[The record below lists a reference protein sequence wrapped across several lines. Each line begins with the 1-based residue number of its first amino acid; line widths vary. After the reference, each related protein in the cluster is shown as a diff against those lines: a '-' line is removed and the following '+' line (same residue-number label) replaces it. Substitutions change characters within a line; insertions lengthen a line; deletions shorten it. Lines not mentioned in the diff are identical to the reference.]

1 MSHPHYVGTLQRS
14 FKQAVIHLLET
25 DYGLLGSGRV
35 LSLLAD
41 DLQQLADQFH
51 PLADH
56 LQSGWLVFTGTKAS
70 GSKPH
75 PGQSGGDH
83 QLVTLAWPVLLPEDI
98 QALADLPSGH
108 EGRTTRSQLTRKRLV
123 RLIEYGWQH
132 PQGPV
137 LLTTTDLGLMVGLT
151 QSQVGGLL
159 AQARQETGQALPTKG
174 YYFDQGMAPSHKAEV
189 VALYEQGLD
198 EANIARQTQHS
209 PSSVGR
215 YLRDYERV
223 KVLMR
228 RQVTTEEIAPLIGLQ
243 PGVVK
248 AYVELIAK
256 YHPEL
261 IPKSELTPAGA

>member
-1 MSHPHYVGTLQRS
+1 MRTNHYLGTLQRS
-14 FKQAVIHLLET
+14 FKQAVVHLLET

-51 PLADH
+51 PPADH

-70 GSKPH
+70 GHKTH

-98 QALADLPSGH
+98 QALVDLPPGQV
-108 EGRTTRSQLTRKRLV
+108 GRTARSDLAQKRLV

-132 PQGPV
+132 PLGPV

-151 QSQVGGLL
+151 QSQVGRLL
-159 AQARQETGQALPTKG
+159 AAARQKTGKALLTKG
-174 YYFDQGMAPSHKAEV
+174 YYFDQGQAPSHKADV

-198 EANIARQTQHS
+198 EAAIAYHTHHAQ
-209 PSSVGR
+209 SSVGR

-223 KVLMR
+223 KVLLR
-228 RQVTTEEIAPLIGLQ
+228 RQVQTDEIAPLLGLQ
-243 PGVVK
+243 PSVVK
-248 AYVELIAK
+248 AYVKLIAQ
-256 YHPEL
+256 YHPDL
-261 IPKSELTPAGA
+261 VLKSEISPAGT

>member
-1 MSHPHYVGTLQRS
+1 MSTNHYAGTLQRS
-14 FKQAVIHLLET
+14 FKQAVVHLLET

-35 LSLLAD
+35 LNLLAE

-51 PLADH
+51 PAAEH

-70 GSKPH
+70 GPKPQ

-98 QALADLPSGH
+98 QALADLPPGRA
-108 EGRTTRSQLTRKRLV
+108 GRTAHSQLTQQRLV
-123 RLIEYGWQH
+123 RLIEYGWHH

-151 QSQVGGLL
+151 QSQVGRLIS
-159 AQARQETGQALPTKG
+159 QARQETGKPLLTKG
-174 YYFDQGMAPSHKAEV
+174 YYFDQGQSPSHKAEV
-189 VALYEQGLD
+189 VAFYEQGLD
-198 EANIARQTQHS
+198 EAAIAYHTHHAQ
-209 PSSVGR
+209 SSVGR

-223 KVLMR
+223 KVLLR
-228 RQVTTEEIAPLIGLQ
+228 RQVQPDAIAPLLGLQ

-248 AYVELIAK
+248 AYVKLIAK

-261 IPKSELTPAGA
+261 VPNSEIDAIGT